1 MCIIPVNYSSGMVH
15 LVVDTNWDNFNL
27 CCVTPQPESELEVL
41 RAEASRTP
49 RKKRRSNEDTEI
61 QLLTVAKSIMEGARN
76 RKGERELTED
86 EHWCQA
92 LAKSMHNLQ
101 PRKKAML
108 KADIQRLLVD
118 AEFSDEQ

>member
-1 MCIIPVNYSSGMVH
+1 M
-15 LVVDTNWDNFNL
+15 
-27 CCVTPQPESELEVL
+27 CCVTPQPESEFEVL
-41 RAEASRTP
+41 RAEASRPP
-49 RKKRRSNEDTEI
+49 RKKRCSNEDTEV

-76 RKGERELTED
+76 RKGERELTDD
-86 EHWCQA
+86 EHWCLA